1 MEVVPGGVC
10 AAVGW
15 ACATKRAATIRAAA
29 AASNPPRLLNFI
41 SVTCQIDLGIAS
53 CTSRTETD
61 RCSFRP
67 AIDVRRSVEPEF
79 VERYRKLWHQRRD
92 QSCTGRK
99 LIGEGIDISSGLPMH
114 RGYAGGRVD
123 HPIFPHTV

>member
-1 MEVVPGGVC
+1 MEGVRGGVC

-29 AASNPPRLLNFI
+29 AESNPLRLLIFI
-41 SVTCQIDLGIAS
+41 GVTPQIVLGTAS
-53 CTSRTETD
+53 CTSRSETD
-61 RCSFRP
+61 RHSFRP

-79 VERYRKLWHQRRD
+79 VERYRKFGHQRRD

-99 LIGEGIDISSGLPMH
+99 LVGEGIDISSGLSMH

-123 HPIFPHTV
+123 HPIFPHAV

>member
-1 MEVVPGGVC
+1 MEGVTGGVC

-29 AASNPPRLLNFI
+29 ESNPSRLLIFI
-41 SVTCQIDLGIAS
+41 SVTPQIVLGTAS
-53 CTSRTETD
+53 CTSRSKTD
-61 RCSFRP
+61 RYSFRP

-79 VERYRKLWHQRRD
+79 VEQYRKLGHQRRD

-99 LIGEGIDISSGLPMH
+99 LISEGIHIS
-114 RGYAGGRVD
+114 
-123 HPIFPHTV
+123 

>member
-1 MEVVPGGVC
+1 MAAGPGGVC

-15 ACATKRAATIRAAA
+15 ACATKRAATIRAPA
-29 AASNPPRLLNFI
+29 AASNPSRFLNFI
-41 SVTCQIDLGIAS
+41 SVTPQIDLGIAS

-61 RCSFRP
+61 RCSSRL
-67 AIDVRRSVEPEF
+67 AIDVCRSVEPEF
-79 VERYRKLWHQRRD
+79 VERHRKLGHQRRD

-114 RGYAGGRVD
+114 RGYAGD
-123 HPIFPHTV
+123 